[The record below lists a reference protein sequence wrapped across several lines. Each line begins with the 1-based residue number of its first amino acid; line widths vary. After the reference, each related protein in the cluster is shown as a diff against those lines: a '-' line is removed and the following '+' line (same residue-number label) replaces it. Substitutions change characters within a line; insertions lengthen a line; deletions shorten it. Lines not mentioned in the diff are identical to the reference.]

1 MALCTLLSLD
11 VLEGGVD
18 AYLAACGPALSP
30 EHGLAVARR
39 EAWDALAGFP
49 LGAMLLRG
57 ATFVHLGTT
66 PELLEMVTLRL
77 PTFIEPY
84 GLTARWDVSGCGGG
98 G

>member
-1 MALCTLLSLD
+1 MD
-11 VLEGGVD
+11 VLEGGLD
-18 AYLAACGPALSP
+18 AYLGACGPALSP
-30 EHGLAVARR
+30 EHVLTVARR
-39 EAWDALAGFP
+39 QVWDELSGFP

-84 GLTARWDVSGCGGG
+84 GLTAR
-98 G
+98 